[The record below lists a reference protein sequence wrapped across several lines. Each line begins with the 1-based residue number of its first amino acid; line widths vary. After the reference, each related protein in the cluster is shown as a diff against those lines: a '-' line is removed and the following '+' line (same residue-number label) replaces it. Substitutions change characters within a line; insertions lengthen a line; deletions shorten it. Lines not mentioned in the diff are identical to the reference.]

1 MPITVNHY
9 LVLSLILFTIGVIGV
24 LVRRNAV
31 IILMSLELMFNAA
44 NINLIAFSQ
53 TLQQFS
59 GQVFAVFVITI
70 AAGEAAI
77 GLAILIALF
86 RNKRTVHVDEV
97 SIMKW

>member
-1 MPITVNHY
+1 MVITVNHY

-24 LVRRNAV
+24 LVRRNIIV
-31 IILMSLELMFNAA
+31 ILMSLELMFNAA
-44 NINLIAFSQ
+44 NINLVAFGES
-53 TLQQFS
+53 LQQLN
-59 GQVFAVFVITI
+59 GLILALFVITI